1 MSAATKSM
9 PSKVKG
15 DGSRASFDVAVIG
28 AGQAGLAIGYFLARQ
43 GRRFVIL
50 DAGDS
55 IAAAWRARWD
65 SLVLFTP
72 RRCNSLPG
80 LAFPADPDGYP
91 TRDEVIAYLE
101 RYAETFKLPIELNSA
116 ARSLTSGNGNFAVE
130 LDQRS
135 IGADQVVVATGP
147 FQTPRVPAFA
157 GELAPEV
164 FQTHSTGYRNPFIFP
179 SVTTDAASTEAPWP
193 RSLLVARKD
202 GAAREIG
209 RLAAGAPA
217 PRAGYAHRPQS
228 TRDQTTWGRP
238 EAAGVRRLRANSH
251 LRRWKHAR
259 R

>member
-1 MSAATKSM
+1 M

-72 RRCNSLPG
+72 RRYNSLPG

-116 ARSLTSGNGNFAVE
+116 ARSLKSGNGNFAVE

-179 SVTTDAASTEAPWP
+179 SGHDRCRFHRGS
-193 RSLLVARKD
+193 
-202 GAAREIG
+202 
-209 RLAAGAPA
+209 LAAISSGGSE
-217 PRAGYAHRPQS
+217 RRGSSRNRS
-228 TRDQTTWGRP
+228 TRGWG
-238 EAAGVRRLRANSH
+238 AGSESGIRSSASV
-251 LRRWKHAR
+251 HAR
-259 R
+259 SSDMGST